1 MIIVCTVSTLT
12 ITSKAADKNPHI
24 LNSGAFTTAPLVIT
38 QTDACVF
45 PFTYSHAYTKDGSS
59 IAKPSWLN
67 FDDATTS
74 FTMSATAVADI
85 GVYVV
90 TTTSQIPQVDPG
102 TGVNRVIVSSYTI
115 TVVSDCT
122 ISTITDQAVNDMT
135 YGVTLTAINQN
146 VFFKDSVSTGHAN
159 DAYCGTRTYTLTPTY
174 PWLSIASDTMNV
186 VTSDLSTVN
195 TYNLSLEIKLTDYPM
210 VAAVTKNFVITIT
223 CTVTTLAYTS

>member
-1 MIIVCTVSTLT
+1 M
-12 ITSKAADKNPHI
+12 A
-24 LNSGAFTTAPLVIT
+24 
-38 QTDACVF
+38 
-45 PFTYSHAYTKDGSS
+45 
-59 IAKPSWLN
+59 
-67 FDDATTS
+67 
-74 FTMSATAVADI
+74 ATAVADI

-90 TTTSQIPQVDPG
+90 TTTSQIPQVDPS

-146 VFFKDSVSTGHAN
+146 VFFKDSISTGHSN
-159 DAYCGTRTYTLTPTY
+159 DAYCGSRTYTLTPTY

-195 TYNLSLEIKLTDYPM
+195 TYNLSL
-210 VAAVTKNFVITIT
+210 
-223 CTVTTLAYTS
+223 